1 VLWVWVSV
9 AYAAAVTVGVNLLL
23 LPADPDPLLRRELA
37 ERLLAVAGTL
47 RAPGAAAAAALA
59 RLAQKGSTSLLKLVG
74 LAEVRDG
81 SLKPMHAERVAKI
94 GLVQE
99 LLASAALYADLAIE
113 PSPAQRARL
122 ARVAEA
128 CERYAELISSGAGD
142 LPVLPSA
149 AAGGDEA
156 PSALTSILAEMER
169 IVREL
174 PLAER
179 PQADQPG
186 HAKGPL
192 AADAWTNPKY
202 AQFALKVTAAAM
214 FCYIAYTAVDW
225 YGIHTCMITC
235 TIVALGGSAGATIH
249 KSTLRL
255 VGCAIGG
262 IIALASIVFL
272 LPHMTSITQL
282 ALLVGAVAA
291 LGGWIAMGSERT
303 NYAGLQLAFA
313 VYLPLLEAGYVPT
326 TDVTE
331 MRDRFI
337 GIVFGVI
344 VMALVF
350 SYVWPERA
358 GTGMVRSLAA
368 ALRHMAAGQRAAAW
382 QSLAEAEQLAELFA
396 FEVEARTPAGAE
408 QGRRIGRLIELTRRV
423 LLAQSALDNTM
434 DPALERAVGL
444 ALEGVATRI
453 ETGAAG
459 ELAALPR
466 VESQS
471 GLQEALIERV
481 EALVRA

>member
-1 VLWVWVSV
+1 V
-9 AYAAAVTVGVNLLL
+9 ARAIS
-23 LPADPDPLLRRELA
+23 
-37 ERLLAVAGTL
+37 
-47 RAPGAAAAAALA
+47 APGAGDELVRFATL
-59 RLAQKGSTSLLKLVG
+59 GSGSLLKLVG
-74 LAEVRDG
+74 LAEVRDA
-81 SLKPMHAERVAKI
+81 SVKPLHAERVAKI

-122 ARVAEA
+122 ARVAQA
-128 CERYAELISSGAGD
+128 CERYAEAISSGAGN

-149 AAGGDEA
+149 ATEGDEA
-156 PSALTSILAEMER
+156 PSALTSVLAGMER

-262 IIALASIVFL
+262 SLALASIVFL
-272 LPHMTSITQL
+272 LPHMTSIAQL
-282 ALLVGAVAA
+282 VLLVGAVAA

-303 NYAGLQLAFA
+303 GYVGLQLAFA
-313 VYLPLLEAGYVPT
+313 VYLPLLEAGFVPT

-358 GTGMVRSLAA
+358 GAGMVRALET